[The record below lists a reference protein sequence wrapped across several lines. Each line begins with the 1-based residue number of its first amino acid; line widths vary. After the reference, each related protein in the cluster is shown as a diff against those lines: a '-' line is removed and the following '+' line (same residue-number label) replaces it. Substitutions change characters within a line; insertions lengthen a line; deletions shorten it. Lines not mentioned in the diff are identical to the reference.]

1 LGAGTSLVEPC
12 LPDRRESL
20 PCGCV
25 QAKLDLFSTH
35 DEEGMT
41 PLMVAAKYGHVYV
54 CADLIRHKVRRSWC
68 SYR

>member
-1 LGAGTSLVEPC
+1 
-12 LPDRRESL
+12 
-20 PCGCV
+20 V
-25 QAKLDLFSTH
+25 QAKLELFSTH

-68 SYR
+68 SYRLTNQLFRACCVFTFFFFFFSVLT